1 MKQNSYLV
9 NKSLIVVDHHKSS
22 PEKGITNK
30 RMTEMKFYDSRIKT
44 RKLPKLVKSPPKD
57 DAECIR

>member
-9 NKSLIVVDHHKSS
+9 NKSILVVDNHKSS
-22 PEKGITNK
+22 PEKDITNK

-44 RKLPKLVKSPPKD
+44 RKLPKLVNSPSKC